1 MTVTSMHEI
10 FFALTRLAISSGVKD
25 LADERLERIFWERF
39 GKAELEMQRHIC
51 LEHGKARSS
60 RDDMVDNMLTSFMGH
75 VADYFRAEAIAGAIR
90 RNTVGN
96 DSEIGLTQ
104 IASDFGVT
112 FTGGPEKSL
121 AELLERHGFD
131 GSQVWRLNKRDKHD
145 DFVHKLNVAQSLLDN
160 GFLDDVSLESF
171 AQE

>member
-1 MTVTSMHEI
+1 MHEI

-39 GKAELEMQRHIC
+39 GNAELAMQRHIC
-51 LEHGKARSS
+51 EELGKNRTF
-60 RDDMVDNMLTSFMGH
+60 RDGMVDNMLTSFVNH
-75 VADYFRAEAIAGAIR
+75 FADYFRAEAIAGAIR

-131 GSQVWRLNKRDKHD
+131 GSQVWRLNKRSNNDE
-145 DFVHKLNVAQSLLDN
+145 FVHKLNVAKTLLDN

-171 AQE
+171 A